1 MIYKELKNQLRIIM
15 IIVYNRMTINLQVY
29 GDSMNY
35 VCETVGNSMI
45 YLLCKHDNYR
55 KIVTTLGSYP
65 FV

>member
-1 MIYKELKNQLRIIM
+1 M